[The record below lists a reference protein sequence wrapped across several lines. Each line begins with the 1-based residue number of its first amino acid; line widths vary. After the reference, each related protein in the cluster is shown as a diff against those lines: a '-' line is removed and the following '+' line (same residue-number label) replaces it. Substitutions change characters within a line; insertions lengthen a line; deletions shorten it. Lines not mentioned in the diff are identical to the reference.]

1 MIRVLLADDHT
12 IVREGLRALL
22 AEESDFEVVGEA
34 SDGREAV
41 ALAEELAPDVVVM
54 DLAMPK
60 LNGVDATA
68 RIRKACPD
76 TQVVVLSMHATAAHV
91 RPALRA
97 GARGYLV
104 KGSGLGDLR
113 KAVEAVARG
122 EAFFSPAVAAIVLD
136 ADGGAD
142 EARLTSREREVLQ
155 LVGEGRSSPEIAR
168 ALGISVKTIEGHRS
182 RLMGKLGVS
191 NVAGLVR
198 SAVRLGLVQ
207 V

>member
-1 MIRVLLADDHT
+1 MG
-12 IVREGLRALL
+12 EG
-22 AEESDFEVVGEA
+22 EGPEPG
-34 SDGREAV
+34 G
-41 ALAEELAPDVVVM
+41 
-54 DLAMPK
+54 
-60 LNGVDATA
+60 
-68 RIRKACPD
+68 
-76 TQVVVLSMHATAAHV
+76 
-91 RPALRA
+91 
-97 GARGYLV
+97 
-104 KGSGLGDLR
+104 
-113 KAVEAVARG
+113 
-122 EAFFSPAVAAIVLD
+122 